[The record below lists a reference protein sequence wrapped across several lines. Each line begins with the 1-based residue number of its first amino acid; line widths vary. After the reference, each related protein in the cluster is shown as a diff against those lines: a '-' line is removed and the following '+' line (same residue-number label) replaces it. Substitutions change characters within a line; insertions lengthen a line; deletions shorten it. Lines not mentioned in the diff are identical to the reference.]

1 MVGREVDV
9 ARLILGGNSLESSR
23 GNKGIFMLYVVLPDL
38 SQYKSGLEWKRTI
51 R

>member
-23 GNKGIFMLYVVLPDL
+23 GNKGIFISLYGVCCTPRPL
-38 SQYKSGLEWKRTI
+38 SVQIWP
-51 R
+51 